1 MSDEDLVIRNAAFM
15 GKTYSDELKKAKQS
29 ESRALKQLLKLQR
42 EVEGLRTRVKKAEAD
57 AKRAKAVENSK
68 LGRLQRKIWD
78 LRGARK
84 KVG

>member
-1 MSDEDLVIRNAAFM
+1 MSEEDLIISNAAFM
-15 GKTYSDELKKAKQS
+15 GATYSNELQKAKQS
-29 ESRALKQLLKLQR
+29 ESRALKQLLKLQS
-42 EVEGLRTRVKKAEAD
+42 EVEGLRTRVKKAEAE

-78 LRGARK
+78 VRGNRK